1 MGCPWSE
8 GIGVVT
14 TRCDFSRSI
23 QREDRVRRLRFGFK
37 TPQQHTTYED
47 LLTVWREA
55 DALPVFEHGWLFDHL
70 NPIETPSA
78 AGPEIDGPCFEA
90 WTLLTALATQTTRL
104 RLGLMTACNS
114 YRDPALHAQI
124 AATVDVISG
133 GRIDFGVGAG
143 WTVYEHESRTIRLA
157 PPGERIRRLDEA
169 ISLTKRLWIED
180 AVDFDGQYY
189 RLVGARVDPKPVQRP
204 HLPILIG
211 GSGEQLTLRVV
222 AKHADLWNYVGGDV
236 ETFRHKVD
244 VLRAHCAAIGRDVEE
259 IELSTQYRID
269 FEDLPGAVREI
280 QAFVDAGVTHVVLIM
295 QRPFRSGMPTR
306 LADEVIA
313 QIRPATSA

>member
-1 MGCPWSE
+1 M
-8 GIGVVT
+8 
-14 TRCDFSRSI
+14 
-23 QREDRVRRLRFGFK
+23 RRLRFGFK

-244 VLRAHCAAIGRDVEE
+244 VLRGHCAAIGRDVEE